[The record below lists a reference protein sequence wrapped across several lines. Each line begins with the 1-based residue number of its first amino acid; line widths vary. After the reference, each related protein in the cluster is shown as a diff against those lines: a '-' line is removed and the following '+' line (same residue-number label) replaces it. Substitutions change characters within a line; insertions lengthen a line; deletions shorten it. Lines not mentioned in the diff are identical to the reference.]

1 MDYDVVSVEGYATMS
16 GALSDLKEIVN
27 AWILDGW
34 ELQGGVSV
42 VSFIYEDEELYS
54 AAQAMVKQ
62 LVHPEPEE
70 PKSPTVIQL

>member
-1 MDYDVVSVEGYATMS
+1 MDYDVVCVEGYATMS
-16 GALSDLKEIVN
+16 AALSELKEIVN

-42 VSFIYEDEELYS
+42 VSFIYEDEESYS

-62 LVHPEPEE
+62 LVQPEPEE
-70 PKSPTVIQL
+70 SKAPNVIQL